1 VTPVTQGLKSGSDL
15 TEGPSGEGVLQL
27 RPETRINKRLPC
39 RVKLAG
45 SCFGGMVLNVSRGGL
60 FLQTTARVDP
70 GAEMW
75 LELNASG
82 GREAI
87 ELGTQVVWKRV
98 VPVSLRGV
106 TAGGVGLKI
115 RSAPES
121 YYTLLMQLMTS
132 GPAASGSPGDP
143 DAHEMP
149 KFRVRLK
156 QIEGS
161 RSRTVTLACSSEEE
175 ARRSALEQVGQG
187 WVVLEA
193 NPV

>member
-1 VTPVTQGLKSGSDL
+1 MSKEYPHLLQPLDLGFTTLKNRVLMGSMHTGLEDRGRDY
-15 TEGPSGEGVLQL
+15 P
-27 RPETRINKRLPC
+27 
-39 RVKLAG
+39 KLAAY
-45 SCFGGMVLNVSRGGL
+45 F
-60 FLQTTARVDP
+60 
-70 GAEMW
+70 AER
-75 LELNASG
+75 A
-82 GREAI
+82 
-87 ELGTQVVWKRV
+87 
-98 VPVSLRGV
+98 
-106 TAGGVGLKI
+106 AGGVGLKI